1 METATNI
8 GNILSFLHAIF
19 FLILYQYRNTKNSNI
34 DLYNSVEDEYK
45 FAWRDFIALLDPEN
59 QEFTLSKN
67 INSIQR
73 IRDLTRHSLFD
84 FYQIQKISSLTNK
97 VLIWSIIILFIMIL
111 IKYFGPQL
119 IEGKTIT
126 IIFLSIVPFITFISE
141 LCLYLYLLNLDRQ
154 NKKFLDKYRNKK
166 YTS

>member
-1 METATNI
+1 
-8 GNILSFLHAIF
+8 
-19 FLILYQYRNTKNSNI
+19 
-34 DLYNSVEDEYK
+34 
-45 FAWRDFIALLDPEN
+45 
-59 QEFTLSKN
+59 
-67 INSIQR
+67 
-73 IRDLTRHSLFD
+73 
-84 FYQIQKISSLTNK
+84 
-97 VLIWSIIILFIMIL
+97 MIL